1 MASTSY
7 VYLISPTFQFM
18 NVSGKPLVDGY
29 INLYISGTR
38 SKYYAFSDFEG
49 TLHPFNIPLNALGSA
64 VILVSPAHSYDIYV
78 YNSVG
83 TLQMSR
89 YNITPATGEGTVITD
104 VTTLNSNDNTVD
116 ITSNSSTEYNLSI
129 ATKINELK
137 KYTDQ
142 AKNDAIESAN
152 TSIAVLNDKKKDKQN
167 ELNFNGSATKTV
179 KKITQNANGELNV
192 EFTNIAGGGGG
203 GTTYTAGDAIDITD
217 NAISVKYSK
226 GLELNIDN
234 QLEVKSG
241 KGLTFDNNNNLK
253 VSVGEGIYF
262 DSNGK
267 LTTELPDDWID
278 ITNEW
283 VFINNFRLQY
293 NGEFPGFGNEMTV
306 WYSKIRKLVKF
317 TGSMRVNTT
326 SSFSD
331 SEWHVFM
338 QYRGNRFYDSYNA
351 PNVSLAPKIYPT
363 QIGGITSV
371 PATGSSG
378 RTLNALMKLSYI
390 GAPTTTPE
398 FCGLGMQLF
407 IPSNMTVNGAIM
419 EGIQLSVTPIE

>member
-1 MASTSY
+1 MSAMYSKNG
-7 VYLISPTFQFM
+7 II
-18 NVSGKPLVDGY
+18 
-29 INLYISGTR
+29 INKNGTT
-38 SKYYAFSDFEG
+38 G
-49 TLHPFNIPLNALGSA
+49 
-64 VILVSPAHSYDIYV
+64 V
-78 YNSVG
+78 
-83 TLQMSR
+83 
-89 YNITPATGEGTVITD
+89 ATIKSEDGTVKVDT
-104 VTTLNSNDNTVD
+104 TTLPNGVQ
-116 ITSNSSTEYNLSI
+116 YNLSVNTDII
-129 ATKINELK
+129 ATKKSVDDVKTDLNTLTGTVNNHTTQINQIQE
-137 KYTDQ
+137 DI
-142 AKNDAIESAN
+142 NGIESTVAN
-152 TSIAVLNDKKKDKQN
+152 KKDKQA
-167 ELNFNGSATKTV
+167 ELNFNGSDTKTV

-192 EFTNIAGGGGG
+192 EFTNIAGGSGG

-226 GLELNIDN
+226 GLDLNIDN

-253 VSVGEGIYF
+253 VSVGEGIYL

-283 VFINNFRLQY
+283 VFVNNFRLQY
-293 NGEFPGFGNEMTV
+293 NGELPGFGNEMTV

-317 TGSMRVNTT
+317 TGSMRVNTS

-338 QYRGNRFYDSYNA
+338 QYIGNRFYDSYNA

-363 QIGGITSV
+363 QIGGIASV
-371 PATGSSG
+371 PATRSTGI
-378 RTLNALMKLSYI
+378 TLNALMKLSYI

-398 FCGLGMQLF
+398 YCGLGMQLF
-407 IPSNMTVNGAIM
+407 IPSNMTVNGAVM